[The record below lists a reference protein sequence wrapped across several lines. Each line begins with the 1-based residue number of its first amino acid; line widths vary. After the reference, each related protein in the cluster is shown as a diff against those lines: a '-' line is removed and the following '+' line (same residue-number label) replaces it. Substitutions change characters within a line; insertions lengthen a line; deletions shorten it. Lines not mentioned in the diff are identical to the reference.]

1 MGTCTRG
8 NLPSDLITDQR
19 VLRHVREVKVSLT
32 RAQPGIKN
40 FSNRTK
46 KVLLEPGILQITRAA
61 DYAVRVMVYLA
72 AFPQGTRIR
81 RSTLVEVSSAPEDFL
96 SKVLQRLVAAR
107 LITSHRGS
115 GGGFE
120 LAALPNDISLLNV
133 VEAVDGPVQLNL
145 CVAGGP
151 GCERQSFCAVHPVW
165 NKAQNALIEVLNG
178 ESIATIADNS
188 NGLKAQGSN

>member
-1 MGTCTRG
+1 M
-8 NLPSDLITDQR
+8 
-19 VLRHVREVKVSLT
+19 
-32 RAQPGIKN
+32 
-40 FSNRTK
+40 
-46 KVLLEPGILQITRAA
+46 QITRAA

-81 RSTLVEVSSAPEDFL
+81 RSTLVEVSSAPQDFL

-120 LAALPNDISLLNV
+120 LAAAPDDISLLRV
-133 VEAVDGPVQLNL
+133 VEAVDGPVHLNL

-151 GCERQSFCAVHPVW
+151 GCERQVFCAIHPVW
-165 NKAQNALIEVLNG
+165 DKAQNALIEVLSG
-178 ESIATIADNS
+178 ESIATLASHSNAAAAQADD
-188 NGLKAQGSN
+188 